1 MATMSSDSSFVSRP
15 KRTTRSYFKQFSS
28 IQDGMKEMAELVPAV
43 KSTFFQGDNIKLF
56 ENKMEDEDFTR
67 GILNVITE
75 LFSAS
80 FPSIMNEDYPNTYSL
95 AIRGDS
101 FFFRTKNRI
110 SISWEYDL
118 KEIDNNN
125 IIINMRVI
133 FTEPAGIINAN
144 KIKTRQAL
152 SEAGW
157 VETESR
163 PKNPRYSGYEKQST
177 TNTIADNV
185 TNKQDIY
192 DNVNI

>member
-15 KRTTRSYFKQFSS
+15 KRTTKSYFEQFST
-28 IQDGMKEMAELVPAV
+28 IQDGMKEMAELVPVV
-43 KSTFFQGDNIKLF
+43 KSTFFQGDNIKLL

-118 KEIDNNN
+118 REIDNGN
-125 IIINMRVI
+125 IIVNMRVI
-133 FTEPAGIINAN
+133 FTEPGGIVNAN

-163 PKNPRYSGYEKQST
+163 ARNPRYSGYEKST
-177 TNTIADNV
+177 TIGETVA
-185 TNKQDIY
+185 NKQDIY
-192 DNVNI
+192 DNVNA